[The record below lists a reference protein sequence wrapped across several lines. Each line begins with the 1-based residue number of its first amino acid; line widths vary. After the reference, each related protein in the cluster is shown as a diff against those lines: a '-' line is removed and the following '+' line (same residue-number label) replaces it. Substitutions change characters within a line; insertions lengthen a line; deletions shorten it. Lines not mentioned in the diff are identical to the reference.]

1 MTLFSRKDLPP
12 NIIPPH
18 LLGDTL
24 SVSRH
29 KQYQEY
35 EFTYKWN
42 QTIALPCDFFILNT
56 CITGFA
62 GGSDGKESTCN
73 AGDLGSITEL
83 GSSHGGRHGN
93 PLQYSCLENPHGQS
107 LVGYSPW
114 SRKDQT
120 QLSDLKFYRLK

>member
-73 AGDLGSITEL
+73 AGDLGSIPGFGKPL
-83 GSSHGGRHGN
+83 GGGHGN
-93 PLQYSCLENPHGQS
+93 LLQYS
-107 LVGYSPW
+107 
-114 SRKDQT
+114 
-120 QLSDLKFYRLK
+120 